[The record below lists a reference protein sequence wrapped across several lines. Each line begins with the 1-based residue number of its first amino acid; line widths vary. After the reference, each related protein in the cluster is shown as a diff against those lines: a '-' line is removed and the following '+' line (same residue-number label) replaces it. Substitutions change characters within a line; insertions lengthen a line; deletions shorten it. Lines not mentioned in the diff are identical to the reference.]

1 MTSSQYVIIGAG
13 FAGAATAYHLA
24 LSGVKDITILE
35 QEAVAGFHSSGRNA
49 AMVRQVVSDPALA
62 ALTRGGAAFL
72 RALPPDWPVPVGFE
86 QNGSLLLGS
95 GEGWEKLSRDAETA
109 RQMGVG
115 VESWSKDK
123 ATEFVPAL
131 KGADF
136 DGGVWC
142 LTDGVVDIH
151 ALLTGY
157 LKAAQARGVRVRYG
171 CSVGG
176 FEVEQGRVTGLST
189 SDGAIATET
198 VINASGAWAVA
209 IARLAGAV
217 EPPLHPYRRHLFVTA
232 PLPWVDRKWPFVWHI
247 THDLYFRPEAAGLL
261 VCPCDQQEMLPGDTP
276 TDESV
281 TELLFEKIHR
291 HFPAL
296 TEIAIKRSWAGL
308 RTLSDDGRFVI
319 GWDPKIKGFFWVA
332 GLGGHGVTTSSAV
345 GALAA
350 KLIRDPH
357 SGSGEEFS
365 PRRFLAATGR

>member
-1 MTSSQYVIIGAG
+1 MISSQHVIIGAG

-24 LSGVKDITILE
+24 RSGVKDITILE

-62 ALTRGGAAFL
+62 ALTREGAEFL
-72 RALPPDWPVPVGFE
+72 RALPVDWPVPVSFE

-95 GEGWEKLSRDAETA
+95 GEGWEKLSRDAEAA
-109 RQMGVG
+109 RQTGVAA
-115 VESWSKDK
+115 ECWSKDQ

-131 KGADF
+131 KDADF

-142 LTDGVVDIH
+142 PTDGVVDIH

-157 LKAAQARGVRVRYG
+157 LKAALALGVRVRYG

-176 FEVEQGRVTGLST
+176 FEIQRDRVTSVST
-189 SDGAIATET
+189 SDGAIETET
-198 VINASGAWAVA
+198 VINASGAWAVP
-209 IARLAGAV
+209 IARLAGATA
-217 EPPLHPYRRHLFVTA
+217 PPLHPYRRHLFVTA
-232 PLPWVDRKWPFVWHI
+232 PLPWVNRKWPFVWHI

-276 TDESV
+276 TDEAV
-281 TELLFEKIHR
+281 TELLYDKIHR

-296 TEIAIKRSWAGL
+296 AEIAIKRSWAGL

-319 GWDPKIKGFFWVA
+319 GWDPKIKGFFWA
-332 GLGGHGVTTSSAV
+332 AALGGHGVTTSYAV

-350 KLIRDPH
+350 KLILDPMAT
-357 SGSGEEFS
+357 SEFS
-365 PRRFLAATGR
+365 PERFVK

>member
-1 MTSSQYVIIGAG
+1 VTSSQYVIIGAG

-24 LSGVKDITILE
+24 LSGLKDITILE

-62 ALTRGGAAFL
+62 ALTREGAAFL
-72 RALPPDWPVPVGFE
+72 RSLPADWPVPVGFE

-109 RQMGVG
+109 QPVG
-115 VESWSKDK
+115 VAVERWSRDK
-123 ATEFVPAL
+123 ATQFVPAL

-142 LTDGVVDIH
+142 PTDGVVDIH

-171 CSVGG
+171 CSVKG
-176 FEVEQGRVTGLST
+176 FKIERGRVVGLATT
-189 SDGAIATET
+189 SDGAIETGT
-198 VINASGAWAVA
+198 VINASGAWAVS
-209 IARLAGAV
+209 IARLAGAL

-232 PLPWVDRKWPFVWHI
+232 PLSWVNRKWPFVWHI

-276 TDESV
+276 TDEGV

-319 GWDPKIKGFFWVA
+319 GWDPKIKGFFWAA
-332 GLGGHGVTTSSAV
+332 GLGGHGVTTSYAV

-350 KLIRDPH
+350 KLILQPDE
-357 SGSGEEFS
+357 SGGEFS
-365 PRRFLAATGR
+365 PARFVK